1 MEIKKE
7 YKDMNILC
15 ISDMHIPYHHPD
27 SFEFLAALKELY
39 DPDLVVCLGDL
50 VDFHAISFHD
60 SDPELLSAGDELE
73 LSQEYCQLLEEG
85 FPEMY
90 IIGSNHGDLPLRKFM
105 AHGLP
110 RRMIRPYNEIFGVGE
125 GWKFVDDL
133 TITTATKYL
142 PDMYFT
148 HGIKKNGIQLAQQ
161 RGQRVVQGHYHTEFY
176 IKYAGNPNS
185 LIWAVG
191 SGCLIDSK
199 SLAFAYDKLHL
210 NRPIIGTSVIERG
223 VPTLIPM
230 ILDKSGRWIGE
241 IV

>member
-1 MEIKKE
+1 MQIKKD
-7 YKDMNILC
+7 YRDMNILC

-27 SFEFLAALKELY
+27 SLDFLAALKEVY
-39 DPDLVVCLGDL
+39 QPDMTVSLGDL

-60 SDPELLSAGDELE
+60 SDPDLLSAGDELE
-73 LSQEYCQLLEEG
+73 LAQEYCQVLEEG
-85 FPEMY
+85 FPEMT

-110 RRMIRPYNEIFGVGE
+110 RKMIRPYNEIFGVGE

-133 TITTATKYL
+133 TITTDSKHL
-142 PDMYFT
+142 PDIHFT
-148 HGIKKNGIQLAQQ
+148 HGIKKNGLLLAQQ

-176 IKYAGNPNS
+176 ASYAGNPNS
-185 LIWAVG
+185 LIWAMGV
-191 SGCLIDSK
+191 GCLIDSK
-199 SLAFAYDKLHL
+199 SLAFEYGKLTLH
-210 NRPIIGTSVIERG
+210 RPIIGTGVIENG
-223 VPTLIPM
+223 LPAIIPM